1 MIFSFDKRL
10 KFCIKIQKFNN
21 FKMNDSSERFKRLE
35 IAFFWFESTFEIFL
49 KTLIKNM
56 KTKTFQIS
64 GISKHNKYH

>member
-1 MIFSFDKRL
+1 
-10 KFCIKIQKFNN
+10 
-21 FKMNDSSERFKRLE
+21 MNDSSERFKRLE

-64 GISKHNKYH
+64 EISKHNKYH

>member
-10 KFCIKIQKFNN
+10 KFCINNQKRNY
-21 FKMNDSSERFKRLE
+21 FKMNDSTERFERLE

-56 KTKTFQIS
+56 KTKTFQIFE
-64 GISKHNKYH
+64 INQHNKYH